1 MGCLIRIRIKTRNL
15 EPDINSKIN
24 GKNGHIFHTY
34 LHTKLNIPYFH
45 KVCADRSKY
54 LTVSPSGSDFF
65 RNSFS
70 LTSAFIFFCQSKHT
84 LGLDKELNF
93 TCILILILIF

>member
-15 EPDINSKIN
+15 VPDINSKIN
-24 GKNGHIFHTY
+24 ETNGHIFHTY

-45 KVCADRSKY
+45 KVCTDRSKY
-54 LTVSPSGSDFF
+54 LTVFLSRSVFF

-70 LTSAFIFFCQSKHT
+70 LSSAFIFEAKVNIHSA
-84 LGLDKELNF
+84 
-93 TCILILILIF
+93 